1 MMKKVLLSFFI
12 LFNISIIPQ
21 ALNPGDGVRV
31 IFYNIPENIS
41 GDYHIQM
48 DGRVQMPFI
57 GLITTRDRDFTE
69 IREEITHKYD
79 SLYRNP
85 ELTIQPLLR
94 INILGEVR
102 QPGFYYLT
110 GVEKLSG
117 LMAMAGGETSDAD
130 ISNIYIIRNDQELAL
145 DSEELL
151 AGGGTVGDI
160 GLQSGDRIFVPRQ
173 WWVGA
178 RNAAVIVSGVAVLV
192 TLVSLFVR

>member
-1 MMKKVLLSFFI
+1 MKKVLLSFFI
-12 LFNISIIPQ
+12 LSSINIFSQ
-21 ALNPGDGVRV
+21 VLNPGDGVRI
-31 IFYNIPENIS
+31 IFYNIPESIS

-48 DGRVQMPFI
+48 DGRIQMPFI
-57 GLITTRDRDFTE
+57 GLIDTKERDFELIKNE
-69 IREEITHKYD
+69 IAFKYD

-117 LMAMAGGETSDAD
+117 LMALAGGETSDAD
-130 ISNIYIIRNDQELAL
+130 VDDIYIIRNDQELEL

-151 AGGGTVGDI
+151 AGGSTVGDI

-192 TLVSLFVR
+192 TLISLFVR

>member
-1 MMKKVLLSFFI
+1 MKKVFLSFFI
-12 LFNISIIPQ
+12 LSSINIFSQ
-21 ALNPGDGVRV
+21 VLNPGDGVRV
-31 IFYNIPENIS
+31 IFYNVPENIS

-48 DGRVQMPFI
+48 DGRLQMPFI
-57 GLITTRDRDFTE
+57 GLIDTKDRDFE
-69 IREEITHKYD
+69 IIQNEIKFKYD

-117 LMAMAGGETSDAD
+117 LMALAGGETSDAD
-130 ISNIYIIRNDQELAL
+130 VDDIYIIRNDQELEL

-151 AGGGTVGDI
+151 AGGSTVGDI